1 MENQDNNTPVW
12 KHSSGDL
19 HSRLKT
25 RKILGVGETDNGD
38 IHRSKISQVL
48 GHNEH
53 LYVRLPR
60 GFWTFHVLLGVG
72 VTLEAL
78 LLLFSP
84 AMAASMGLLPFP
96 TEIHTD
102 ALLAARLLGAALA
115 GMAVFMWSLL
125 GTSDKHYARTL
136 LLSLLTYQVLAV
148 IVAGCSGAYNGVL
161 LERRTLMSVGV
172 RIGVGLLSLLYF
184 YKIGEPT
191 SGLRKSASYKD
202 LTKEELQNAKTES
215 KKEA

>member
-184 YKIGEPT
+184 YKIDHLKHRRISSRRHT
-191 SGLRKSASYKD
+191 SCDPVPSYF
-202 LTKEELQNAKTES
+202 
-215 KKEA
+215 